1 MSEARIRTD
10 GHAGR
15 ITLNRPEALNALT
28 WDMIRAIDTALLEWA
43 DDPAITLIIIDGA
56 GDRAF
61 CAGGDIAQMYATGM
75 AGDYDYGRRFWQ
87 DEYRLNARIAQY
99 PKPIISFLHG
109 FTMGGGVGIGC
120 HASHRIVDETAQIAL
135 PECSIGLIPDVG
147 STLLLALAPGR
158 FGEYLAVTGDRMG
171 PGDALHG
178 GFADHF
184 IPRADWPRLIN
195 TLCQTG
201 TPDAIGGAPA
211 PPSPLSQAQPLIDST
226 FGGERLP
233 DIIRAIPAAPPEFMR
248 KALEKITRNAPLAM
262 SVTVEFIHRVRMRP
276 TIGHALDLEY
286 RFTSRSMAQGD
297 FLEGIRAALIDR
309 DQSPQWKHPGWDRV
323 PGRDILAMT
332 LPLGPDALQLEK
344 TP

>member
-1 MSEARIRTD
+1 MSEAIIRTE

-28 WDMIRAIDTALLEWA
+28 WEMIRSIDAALIDWA
-43 DDPAITLIIIDGA
+43 DDPAISLIIIDGA

-75 AGDYDYGRRFWQ
+75 AGNYDYGRQFWQ
-87 DEYRLNARIAQY
+87 DEYRLNARIADY
-99 PKPIISFLHG
+99 PKPIITFLHG

-158 FGEYLAVTGDRMG
+158 LGEYLAITGDRMG
-171 PGDALHG
+171 PGDARYC

-184 IPRADWPRLIN
+184 IPRADWPGLIS
-195 TLCQTG
+195 TLCDTG
-201 TPDAIGGAPA
+201 TTGAICGTPA
-211 PPSPLSQAQPLIDST
+211 LPGPLAQAQPLIDST
-226 FGGERLP
+226 FSGERFA
-233 DIIRAIPAAPPEFMR
+233 DIIRAIPTNPPVFLR
-248 KALEKITRNAPLAM
+248 KAMDKITRNAPLAM

-286 RFTSRSMAQGD
+286 RFTSRSLAQGD

-309 DQSPQWKHPGWDRV
+309 DKSPRWKHEHWDSV

-332 LPLGPDALQLEK
+332 LPLGADALQLEQ
-344 TP
+344 TS